1 MTAKVLVVDDE
12 APVRFTVVEVLRE
25 AGFEVEE
32 ASEADAALELAAQQ
46 DVIVSD
52 LSMPG
57 RSGLELLDWVR
68 QHCPDVELILLTA
81 RGNERTA
88 VTAMKRGAWDYLCK
102 PFEND
107 ELTLSVERAAERARL
122 KRGERRRAAQN
133 ELAHVIVGESPPFI
147 QLLDKAARIAKRDIN
162 VLLLGETGTGKEA
175 IASLIHAQSPR
186 HSEPFIRFNCAALTE
201 GLAEAELFGYA
212 RGAFTGASRAHDGFF
227 RRAHRGTLVLDEVY
241 ELPAGAQSSLL
252 RALQQGEIQP
262 IGERQVHKVDV
273 RVIACTH
280 VPLAESVQAGHFRA
294 DLYYRLN
301 VVELTVPSLRERAED
316 IPLLARHFQLRYA
329 ERFGISDVPLPER
342 VVADWRRY
350 DWPGNVRELEH
361 TVAEVLALS
370 EDGQMTDESWKAAY
384 KHASNSKATASRG
397 TLPSITTSEAL
408 PLRERVAAFERGLIQ
423 TALENAA
430 HNQSRAARLLGTT
443 RTTLIDKMKRLGI
456 KPSSG

>member
-1 MTAKVLVVDDE
+1 MKTKVLVVDDE
-12 APVRFTVVEVLRE
+12 PPVRFTVAEVLRD
-25 AGFEVEE
+25 AGFEVAE
-32 ASEADAALELAAQQ
+32 ASDVDAAVRLAPHQ

-57 RSGLELLDWVR
+57 RTGLDLLEWVR

-102 PFEND
+102 PFDND
-107 ELTLSVERAAERARL
+107 ELTLTVERASERVRL

-133 ELAHVIVGESPPFI
+133 DLAQMIVGESAAFVR
-147 QLLDKAARIAKRDIN
+147 LLDKAARIARRDIH

-186 HSEPFIRFNCAALTE
+186 RSQPLIRFNCAALTE
-201 GLAEAELFGYA
+201 GLAEAELFGY
-212 RGAFTGASRAHDGFF
+212 RKGAFTGAHREHDGFF
-227 RRAHRGTLVLDEVY
+227 RRAHGGTLVLDEVY
-241 ELPAGAQSSLL
+241 ELPTGAQSSLL

-262 IGERQVHKVDV
+262 LGDHQLRKVDV

-280 VPLAESVQAGHFRA
+280 VPLAQLVQAGEFRA

-301 VVELTVPSLRERAED
+301 VVELTVPPLRERVED
-316 IPLLARHFQLRYA
+316 IPLLARHFQLKYA
-329 ERFGISDVPLPER
+329 ERFGLSDVPLPER
-342 VVADWRRY
+342 VIADWLHY

-370 EDGQMTDESWKAAY
+370 EDGQLSEESWKAAY
-384 KHASNSKATASRG
+384 KHAGASSAKTSPGASKA
-397 TLPSITTSEAL
+397 PTSSAVV
-408 PLRERVAAFERGLIQ
+408 PLRERVAAFERSLIE
-423 TALENAA
+423 TALESSN
-430 HNQSRAARLLGTT
+430 HNQSQAARLLGTT

-456 KPSSG
+456 SRA